1 MPRYGVIGGW
11 MSRERPD
18 ARMSDDGACVCSA
31 SVCGPWLVSVRGG
44 IAAHSSGP
52 RVRPVTAQQCVAAP
66 DQFGSVVPGRASQYH
81 QYVMADPTA
90 ESSHVSMCEYSQ
102 Q

>member
-1 MPRYGVIGGW
+1 MAMRTDPTLRPMYGGFAALRAAVGGSW
-11 MSRERPD
+11 EWPGMQQPD
-18 ARMSDDGACVCSA
+18 GVCA
-31 SVCGPWLVSVRGG
+31 GG

-81 QYVMADPTA
+81 QYVMSDPTA
-90 ESSHVSMCEYSQ
+90 ESSHV
-102 Q
+102 